1 MLHCIINIDLVE
13 YIHIYIYIYIYT
25 DLTFVFVNM
34 CCSADL
40 TFPTTGLGS
49 LNPWTDTSPIMALR
63 RSWHC
68 LPVHCTRPI
77 AKIGMPAPQ
86 GQ

>member
-1 MLHCIINIDLVE
+1 M
-13 YIHIYIYIYIYT
+13 YIYT
-25 DLTFVFVNM
+25 YLTFVFVNM

-49 LNPWTDTSPIMALR
+49 LNPWTDTSPITAQG

-68 LPVHCTRPI
+68 LPDHCTRPMTKL
-77 AKIGMPAPQ
+77 ACPLHKANDNIGMYTPLHALMAP
-86 GQ
+86 